1 MNLIR
6 TRRPLAV
13 LFAAT
18 LTAASLAGCG
28 ALTSSKDEGNPSNS
42 ATASSAQPSD
52 SASPAPT
59 TAPAPGPTTS
69 APAPANPG
77 TSGGPAP
84 QPGTPTTAP
93 PAPEPTTAPPN
104 PAPAPAPAPGPQDP
118 NASGT
123 QILKPSLTP
132 FTEEEKQQAVKITIT
147 YAQARLDSNWAVAC
161 ELAAAES
168 NGGYFVLE
176 NQVEKNACVRAASQN
191 IAPVEPNKAQAMR
204 EALNGAAFTVE
215 ERGDGTAAVKSE
227 ELGMGFNVVKLEGK
241 GIYIK
246 P

>member
-6 TRRPLAV
+6 TRRLLAP
-13 LFAAT
+13 LFAAA

-28 ALTSSKDEGNPSNS
+28 ALTSSKDEGNPSSS
-42 ATASSAQPSD
+42 ATASGAQPSD
-52 SASPAPT
+52 APSPAPT
-59 TAPAPGPTTS
+59 TAPAPGPATS
-69 APAPANPG
+69 TPAPPNPG
-77 TSGGPAP
+77 SSGGAAP
-84 QPGTPTTAP
+84 QPAP
-93 PAPEPTTAPPN
+93 PTIAGPVPA

-147 YAQARLDSNWAVAC
+147 YTQARLDSNWAVAC

-176 NQVEKNACVRAASQN
+176 NQVEKNACVRAASQQV
-191 IAPVEPNKAQAMR
+191 APMDPNKANATR